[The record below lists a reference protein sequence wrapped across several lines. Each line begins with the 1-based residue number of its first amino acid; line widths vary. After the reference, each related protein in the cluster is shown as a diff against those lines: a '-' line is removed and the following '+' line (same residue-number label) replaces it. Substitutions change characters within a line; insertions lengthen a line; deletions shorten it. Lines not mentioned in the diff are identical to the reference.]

1 VETVVTWHSPN
12 QDRSA
17 QVPGTEC
24 DVGRILS
31 VCVLAM
37 MMAEPVGASSNP
49 EAGISVAL
57 ATDRAG
63 RVSDVA
69 YGLQFEV
76 PDQRGRAVRGRA
88 DIRFTLA
95 DAARPLSLDFAAAP
109 AQVRSL
115 TIGGRAVGPALV
127 NGHIVLPADALVK
140 GENHVRIEFTAGDA
154 PLNRQ
159 EDFLYTLFVPAR
171 AHEAFPCFDQPDLKA
186 RFSLELELP
195 RDWTALTN
203 APETGRTAASE
214 SVRVRFAET
223 KPVPTYLF
231 AFAAGKL
238 SIETAERGGRT
249 LRMFHRETDTARLE
263 RNRAA
268 IFELHA
274 AALDWLERYTGV
286 QYPWGKFDFFLVP
299 AFQFSGMEH
308 PGAIYYNAPTLLLE
322 PSATTNQLLA
332 RASII
337 AHETAHMWFGD
348 LVTMRWFDDV
358 WMKEV
363 FANHFAA
370 KIVNPSFP
378 EINHE
383 LRFLYAHY
391 PGAYAVD
398 RTAGT
403 HAIRQPLDNLR
414 NAGTLYGPIIYLK
427 APIVMRQLERILGDD
442 GMRRGLREYLRRFA
456 YANASWTD
464 LIALLDT
471 RTTDD
476 LAAWSR
482 TWVEGSGRP
491 TISTELQMDGEG
503 RACSAT
509 LTQRDPDEQSRV
521 WTQQIE
527 IALGYQDGVRLVKVP
542 LRSARSDIADVRG
555 WPAPLFVLPNGSG
568 LAYGRV
574 VLDERSLAWL
584 TAHLPDVRD
593 PLTRGSAWIT
603 LWDELLERRI
613 PPASLLDLALR
624 SLPAEDDELNVQ
636 RILAYMESTFWR
648 FTDASGRSARASGI
662 ERVLRDGMDRA
673 ATSSLKGAWFR
684 SLARVATT
692 PATVAWLEQVWRME
706 VEVPGLVLSE
716 PDYTSLAQELAVRE
730 LPAAPAILDAQLA
743 RITNPDRKARFAF
756 VRPALSAD
764 AGTRDAFFTS
774 LADPATRRHEAWV
787 LEALEFLHHP
797 LRAARS
803 ERYVRPSLDLLV
815 DIQQTGD
822 IFFPKR
828 WMDAT
833 LGGHRSGRVA
843 TVVREFL
850 DQSRDLSPRLRRIVL
865 QAADELFRASAIGAE

>member
-1 VETVVTWHSPN
+1 MT
-12 QDRSA
+12 
-17 QVPGTEC
+17 
-24 DVGRILS
+24 
-31 VCVLAM
+31 
-37 MMAEPVGASSNP
+37 MAEPVALPSNDP

-76 PDQRGRAVRGRA
+76 PDQKGRAVRGRA

-95 DAARPLSLDFAAAP
+95 DADRPLSLDFAAAP

-140 GENHVRIEFTAGDA
+140 GENHVRIEFTAGDT

-263 RNRAA
+263 RNRGA

-391 PGAYAVD
+391 RA
-398 RTAGT
+398 RT
-403 HAIRQPLDNLR
+403 R
-414 NAGTLYGPIIYLK
+414 
-427 APIVMRQLERILGDD
+427 
-442 GMRRGLREYLRRFA
+442 
-456 YANASWTD
+456 
-464 LIALLDT
+464 
-471 RTTDD
+471 
-476 LAAWSR
+476 
-482 TWVEGSGRP
+482 
-491 TISTELQMDGEG
+491 
-503 RACSAT
+503 
-509 LTQRDPDEQSRV
+509 
-521 WTQQIE
+521 
-527 IALGYQDGVRLVKVP
+527 
-542 LRSARSDIADVRG
+542 
-555 WPAPLFVLPNGSG
+555 
-568 LAYGRV
+568 
-574 VLDERSLAWL
+574 
-584 TAHLPDVRD
+584 
-593 PLTRGSAWIT
+593 
-603 LWDELLERRI
+603 
-613 PPASLLDLALR
+613 
-624 SLPAEDDELNVQ
+624 
-636 RILAYMESTFWR
+636 
-648 FTDASGRSARASGI
+648 
-662 ERVLRDGMDRA
+662 
-673 ATSSLKGAWFR
+673 
-684 SLARVATT
+684 
-692 PATVAWLEQVWRME
+692 
-706 VEVPGLVLSE
+706 
-716 PDYTSLAQELAVRE
+716 
-730 LPAAPAILDAQLA
+730 
-743 RITNPDRKARFAF
+743 
-756 VRPALSAD
+756 
-764 AGTRDAFFTS
+764 
-774 LADPATRRHEAWV
+774 
-787 LEALEFLHHP
+787 
-797 LRAARS
+797 
-803 ERYVRPSLDLLV
+803 
-815 DIQQTGD
+815 
-822 IFFPKR
+822 
-828 WMDAT
+828 
-833 LGGHRSGRVA
+833 
-843 TVVREFL
+843 
-850 DQSRDLSPRLRRIVL
+850 
-865 QAADELFRASAIGAE
+865 